1 MGRKISWKRTQV
13 KAMRKIDL
21 TGRRFGR
28 LLVLMDTGKRSGSS
42 VIWRC
47 RCDCG
52 TVKDIPARNLLH
64 RGTVSCGCHRR
75 AQSAINLSG
84 DTAEKFGQIDGTNVS
99 RLRSEKPQANNR
111 TGYKG
116 VSWVNYPHG
125 GGAYLAVI
133 YFRGKRYRLGFY
145 KTAEDASKAY
155 LSAKSN
161 LHGDFITWYDQHKEA
176 LL

>member
-1 MGRKISWKRTQV
+1 
-13 KAMRKIDL
+13 MRRIDL

-42 VIWRC
+42 VIWCC

-64 RGTVSCGCHRR
+64 CGTVSCGCHRR
-75 AQSAINLSG
+75 AQSVINLSG

-161 LHGDFITWYDQHKEA
+161 LHGDFIAWYDQHKEA
-176 LL
+176 QDDT